1 MKFRIEHDTFGEM
14 KVPEDKLWA
23 AQTQRSYENFNISTE
38 KMPDLVI
45 KGFAFLKKSA
55 ALANHEMGNLSEA
68 KANAIALAADEII
81 ENKLTEHFP
90 LVVWQTGSGTQT
102 HMNVNE
108 VIANRGN
115 QILKEQGSAVK
126 IHPNDDVN
134 ISQSSNCNYPTAMY
148 IAATIAIEDQVL
160 PELERLKNTLYK
172 KSQEF
177 NHIIKVGRTHLQDA
191 VPLTLGQE
199 ISGWHRMLEKT
210 EEMIKESYKTMEELA
225 FAGTAV
231 GTGLNTYSQF
241 ADIAVK
247 KISAFTGKSFVP
259 ASNKFHALTSYDEVV
274 YTHGALKALAADLM
288 KIANDIRWLASGPRS
303 GIGEITIPSNE
314 PGSSMMPGKINP
326 TQCEAL
332 TMISTQ
338 VMGNDTT
345 IGIAASQGNF
355 EVNVFKPVIAY
366 NFLQSARLLAD
377 GMRSFNDN
385 CAVGIEPNLEVI
397 EKNLNNS
404 LMLVTVLNPH
414 VGYKNAA
421 EIAKTAHEDG
431 STLKE
436 AAIKLELLSEEKFN
450 EIVDPSKMIGP
461 IDAVK
466 I

>member
-1 MKFRIEHDTFGEM
+1 M
-14 KVPEDKLWA
+14 
-23 AQTQRSYENFNISTE
+23 
-38 KMPDLVI
+38 
-45 KGFAFLKKSA
+45 
-55 ALANHEMGNLSEA
+55 
-68 KANAIALAADEII
+68 
-81 ENKLTEHFP
+81 
-90 LVVWQTGSGTQT
+90 
-102 HMNVNE
+102 
-108 VIANRGN
+108 
-115 QILKEQGSAVK
+115 AV
-126 IHPNDDVN
+126 
-134 ISQSSNCNYPTAMY
+134 
-148 IAATIAIEDQVL
+148 
-160 PELERLKNTLYK
+160 R
-172 KSQEF
+172 
-177 NHIIKVGRTHLQDA
+177 
-191 VPLTLGQE
+191 
-199 ISGWHRMLEKT
+199 
-210 EEMIKESYKTMEELA
+210 
-225 FAGTAV
+225 
-231 GTGLNTYSQF
+231 TGLNTHPEFSDRVCDEISQTTNRTF
-241 ADIAVK
+241 R
-247 KISAFTGKSFVP
+247 SEP
-259 ASNKFHALTSYDEVV
+259 NKCHSLTSYDEVV

-414 VGYKNAA
+414 VGYENAA

-436 AAIKLELLSEEKFN
+436 AAIKLELLSEEEFN